1 MAVDSDRSFPYS
13 DAAAAPPKWLGRV
26 ASIFVLLALA
36 ALVIVPI
43 LVQRR
48 VDEVRSRVED
58 VADPARTLVR
68 RIQFDVAR
76 EATALLL
83 VSTTGAP
90 EAAAAYHEARR
101 DEQAHFPPLRAYADT
116 LGGEVLREFQ
126 AFRALAEQWQA
137 QAMVED
143 SAEGPASVRAA
154 LAAARQDI
162 RVAERVL
169 QAGNRLDEALLREAQ
184 RSRQDIRRT
193 ERFGLQVTVGLG
205 VLALLAAVTVAWL
218 SWRVRHLARVAT
230 VRGAQA
236 ERALA
241 DTARATEARGHL
253 LRGVSHDVKNPL
265 GAARGYA
272 ELLQQGIGGELTEQQ
287 AQFVAGIRRSI
298 DGALAILADLLDLA
312 RADSGGLH
320 VERVEADLGRIAR
333 DAAEDHRPAARAAGH
348 TLDCPSTPDPIRL
361 HTDPAR
367 VRQVLGNLLSNAI
380 KYTPSPGRITVRV
393 EQADGGTA
401 RPGPWAVLRVTDTG
415 PGIPPEKREAV
426 FDEFTRLH
434 DGTEIHGHGLGLAIS
449 RRVARL
455 LGGDLDVSGAPG
467 HGATF
472 TLWLPL
478 RDEDEAPAASASAN
492 EKRGPRTESTESAE
506 ANSVDSVDS
515 V

>member
-1 MAVDSDRSFPYS
+1 MPVDPSPPTSSPDRAAV
-13 DAAAAPPKWLGRV
+13 PPAWWGRV
-26 ASIFVLLALA
+26 ASLFVLAALA

-48 VDEVRSRVED
+48 VDEVRARVED

-68 RIQFDVAR
+68 RIQFDLAR

-83 VSTTGAP
+83 LSTTGAP
-90 EAAAAYHEARR
+90 EADSAYREARR
-101 DEQAHFPPLRAYADT
+101 DEQAQFPQLRAYAESI
-116 LGGEVLREFQ
+116 GGEVLREFHEFHRLSQ
-126 AFRALAEQWQA
+126 QWQA
-137 QAMVED
+137 ETTLAGRATG
-143 SAEGPASVRAA
+143 SASVEAV
-154 LAAARQDI
+154 LAAAR
-162 RVAERVL
+162 AEL
-169 QAGNRLDEALLREAQ
+169 DLAGEGLEAGNRLDDALVRAAQ
-184 RSRQDIRRT
+184 RNRDAIRRT

-205 VLALLAAVTVAWL
+205 LLALLAAATVAWL
-218 SWRVRHLARVAT
+218 SWRVRLLARVAT
-230 VRGAQA
+230 VRGEQA

-241 DTARATEARGHL
+241 DTARATDARAHL

-272 ELLQQGIGGELTEQQ
+272 DLLLQGIGGELTEQQ
-287 AQFVAGIRRSI
+287 AKFVAGIRRSI

-320 VERVEADLGRIAR
+320 VERVPTELGRIAR

-348 TLDCPSTPDPIRL
+348 VMECPAPAHPLRL
-361 HTDPAR
+361 HTDPSR

-380 KYTPSPGRITVRV
+380 KYTPAPGRITVRA
-393 EQADGGTA
+393 EQAEGGDA
-401 RPGPWAVLRVTDTG
+401 RPGTWAVLRVIDNG
-415 PGIPPEKREAV
+415 PGIPPEKREAI

-434 DGTEIHGHGLGLAIS
+434 DGTEIQGHGLGLAIS

-467 HGATF
+467 EGATF

-478 RDEDEAPAASASAN
+478 RDEGEAQAPAAGQLS
-492 EKRGPRTESTESAE
+492 
-506 ANSVDSVDS
+506 
-515 V
+515 